1 MCTFGE
7 FEPDPKLLMELLPL
21 PRSPTTLTRLWKT
34 AAATTSSYDALAA
47 TARHALAH
55 GAASLRTGL
64 QASLRRGGGGA
75 FSRGMRAP
83 WPPSLTPI

>member
-7 FEPDPKLLMELLPL
+7 FEPDPKLLMEMLPL
-21 PRSPTTLTRLWKT
+21 PLSPTTLTRLWR
-34 AAATTSSYDALAA
+34 TTSSFDELAA

-64 QASLRRGGGGA
+64 QASLRRSGGGGGA
-75 FSRGMRAP
+75 FPRGMAAP
-83 WPPSLTPI
+83 WPPPIRAL